1 MFRLQRQH
9 KSSESGEK
17 VDFKFSNFQAIQVP
31 KGWDKLFVSLISVGT
46 GKTVAKST
54 KAPVRNGN
62 CQWSETLSESLWIS
76 KDDSSKE
83 LEGCLFKLVVS
94 MGSARSGILGEAT
107 VNMAG
112 YMSSTTFA
120 PLSLPLKK
128 CNYGTVLQVKI
139 HCLTPRMKLRDEETK
154 SSNGHAEDQD
164 ADSHSMGSKSN
175 GSGGSIA
182 RSLRS
187 PSSQD
192 FGSTSHPGKFGSKET
207 SYSPAGS
214 NHSFNSANGSV
225 GRGNFSTRH
234 VDGDSYNV
242 GERQDASSSRDG
254 SPHGDYSAEDASVLI
269 HSSFSSRDTNS
280 GDGMENYKQDFGQ
293 SSSAAIVK
301 SSLANAGSS
310 KNLLEAA
317 EDTIEELRDEAKM
330 WERNARQQMLDLDIL
345 RRKYSDQ
352 SKKLADLEMELSAA
366 CTERDGIKK
375 EVEQL
380 KLLLKE
386 TMTKQA
392 EIEDSTFESEG
403 ITRIRK
409 ELEDEIKFQKESNA
423 SLAQQLAKNQESN
436 IELVSILQ
444 EMEETIEKQKV
455 DIENL
460 STLQL
465 KFSNL
470 EDSILGYLDENR
482 NLVTQLQ
489 QLQESENTLQVKVQ
503 MLEQALKEKN
513 DLETE
518 QNLSM
523 QSLLDSEREYK
534 CKLSVKEEE
543 LVSLEAKLMES
554 VIERHLEE
562 RKLNDENSLELKRE
576 IEALKEQVKELE
588 RDCTELTNENL
599 ELLCKLKNNGRFESE
614 VKELQYQIPY
624 LEETLKK
631 VTEEFQ
637 LDTVETSRI
646 FSESLKQLE
655 MAFHQIMKP
664 QNNILS
670 EVSDKCQYYLDDLGK
685 LDSTGTTA
693 SKVWARAIPNYII
706 ELNKLLEARIT
717 EFEEVFKCA
726 ELENKERSNT
736 VEEAQKQLEDY
747 ILKVSELSS
756 SKVKLEANLTVLEM
770 DVADKGSVIANL
782 QADLLSKEEE
792 VDFLRRCQLELEVQV
807 ANSTKENNQLQET
820 MEIALRESNIT
831 SKCLDGLQH
840 DLLVLKSSVDSHV
853 SANKILERKSNELE
867 CANRELELHLFKME
881 EENIQLSER
890 VSGLEAQLRYLTDEK
905 ESSRLELE
913 NAKCVSTSLQ
923 DEIRRLVIDMERQ
936 KVDFKQ
942 KSLDL
947 ENQRSEAQEERDFLK
962 IENQKLQESTVTLTE
977 ESNVLQKT
985 NGELKKQKLELH
997 ERCRHLESELNVSQK
1012 SLTDCSKR
1020 IEALE
1025 GNIFSVL
1032 SEVAS
1037 KEKTLTVE
1045 LDALVLENRKQKE
1058 KHFMEESLLK
1068 QMYLENTTEVENL
1081 QREVEHLTKQI
1092 SATHDERE
1100 RIASEAVHEVSSLRV
1115 DRAKLESAVQ
1125 EAQSRAKLVEEEI
1138 KMVREESEMKVQ
1150 GLMVELVASKQ
1161 SHEPLMADHE
1171 KMLKLL
1177 ANYRTSED
1185 KLKTAVS
1192 DLELKLTVS
1201 EYEHQQLI
1209 EETVKL
1215 KAQLLKISHLQDDFL
1230 AFKRKLSESKFEKEK
1245 LEASLNSLSRDYE
1258 ELKAEKMS
1266 CVEKISSLQKKNSE
1280 FEDCKRKVIALEDKL
1295 LRREGDLTAKEALCA
1310 QDAELRNEL
1319 SQIKRANKQYQLKV
1333 KQLEDEKDECLK
1345 KAQALKE
1352 DLRMMEGVKQ
1362 EGTKSGSKKV
1372 DNEHGQPRG
1381 SPRVSGVDH
1390 VAKLQLLE
1398 NELAQALEAK
1408 NKYKGQLERWV

>member
-1 MFRLQRQH
+1 GVTEDATATQYCHCDARAVATAIAMLL
-9 KSSESGEK
+9 
-17 VDFKFSNFQAIQVP
+17 DCNWCFQM
-31 KGWDKLFVSLISVGT
+31 
-46 GKTVAKST
+46 
-54 KAPVRNGN
+54 
-62 CQWSETLSESLWIS
+62 LW
-76 KDDSSKE
+76 
-83 LEGCLFKLVVS
+83 
-94 MGSARSGILGEAT
+94 
-107 VNMAG
+107 
-112 YMSSTTFA
+112 
-120 PLSLPLKK
+120 
-128 CNYGTVLQVKI
+128 
-139 HCLTPRMKLRDEETK
+139 DEETK

-175 GSGGSIA
+175 GSDGLIA

-192 FGSTSHPGKFGSKET
+192 FGSTLHPGKFGSKET

-225 GRGNFSTRH
+225 GRGNFSARH

-242 GERQDASSSRDG
+242 GERQDASSSQDV

-269 HSSFSSRDTNS
+269 HSSFSSRDMDS
-280 GDGMENYKQDFGQ
+280 GDGMEKYKQNFGQ
-293 SSSAAIVK
+293 SSSAVIVK

-366 CTERDGIKK
+366 CIERDGIKK

-403 ITRIRK
+403 ITHIQK

-470 EDSILGYLDENR
+470 EDSIHGYMDENR
-482 NLVTQLQ
+482 ILVIQLQ
-489 QLQESENTLQVKVQ
+489 QFQESENTLQVKVQ

-523 QSLLDSEREYK
+523 QSLVDSEREYK

-554 VIERHLEE
+554 FTERHLEE
-562 RKLNDENSLELKRE
+562 RKLNDENRLELKRE
-576 IEALKEQVKELE
+576 IEALKDQVKELE

-614 VKELQYQIPY
+614 VKELQSQIPY
-624 LEETLKK
+624 LEEKLKK

-637 LDTVETSRI
+637 IDTVETSRI

-685 LDSTGTTA
+685 LDNNGTTA

-717 EFEEVFKCA
+717 EFEEILKCA
-726 ELENKERSNT
+726 ELETKERSTT
-736 VEEAQKQLEDY
+736 VEEAQKQLEFY

-756 SKVKLEANLTVLEM
+756 SKVELEANLTVLEM
-770 DVADKGSVIANL
+770 DVADKGSVVANL

-831 SKCLDGLQH
+831 SKCLDGLQY

-867 CANRELELHLFKME
+867 CANHELELHLFKME

-890 VSGLEAQLRYLTDEK
+890 VSGLEAQLRYVTDEK
-905 ESSRLELE
+905 ESSRLELG

-923 DEIRRLVIDMERQ
+923 DEIRRLAIAMERQ

-947 ENQRSEAQEERDFLK
+947 ENQQSEAREERDFLK
-962 IENQKLQESTVTLTE
+962 IENQKLQESTVSLTE
-977 ESNVLQKT
+977 EYNALQKT

-997 ERCRHLESELNVSQK
+997 ERCRHLESELTVSQK

-1032 SEVAS
+1032 SDVAT

-1058 KHFMEESLLK
+1058 KYVLEESLLK

-1100 RIASEAVHEVSSLRV
+1100 RIASETVHEVSSLRA
-1115 DRAKLESAVQ
+1115 DRAKLESTVQ
-1125 EAQSRAKLVEEEI
+1125 EAQFRAKLVEEEI
-1138 KMVREESEMKVQ
+1138 RMVREESEMKVQ

-1177 ANYRTSED
+1177 ANYRTSDD

-1201 EYEHQQLI
+1201 EYERQQLI
-1209 EETVKL
+1209 EETIKL

-1295 LRREGDLTAKEALCA
+1295 LRREGDLTAKEAMCA

-1333 KQLEDEKDECLK
+1333 NQLEDEKDECLK
-1345 KAQALKE
+1345 RAQALKE

-1362 EGTKSGSKKV
+1362 EGTKFGSKKI
-1372 DNEHGQPRG
+1372 DNEHGQPSG
-1381 SPRVSGVDH
+1381 NPRVSRVDH

-1408 NKYKGQLERWV
+1408 NKYKGQLERFLSEGRISSSAAPRKLRADGEVVPKERYERTKSSLETELRDIRDRYFQMSLKYAEGEAQREDLVMMLKAAKSGKRRFS